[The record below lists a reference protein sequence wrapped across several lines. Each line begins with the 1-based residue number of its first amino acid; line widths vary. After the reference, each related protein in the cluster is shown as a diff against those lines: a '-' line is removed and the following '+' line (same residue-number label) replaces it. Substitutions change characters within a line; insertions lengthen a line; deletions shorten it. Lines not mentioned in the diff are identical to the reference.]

1 MQHQYHNSLVLIV
14 LLIIG
19 SSISKTVDEIFVD
32 ELMRNY
38 DASEAIVPGAAV
50 IIICNGKQIFR
61 QSYGFADIETD
72 IETTPVTNFRLAS
85 LTKQFTAAAVLL
97 LAEEQSGRLQLDD
110 LIRRKWFPTLPLATD
125 AITIRH
131 LLTHTSGLIDYE
143 EVLVPDTDLNNQ
155 LHDSDVLDILI
166 AENRTHFSPA
176 GSRYRYSNSGYALLA
191 LIVEQA
197 SGKRFA
203 DFLYERIFQPL
214 EMHGTI
220 AFENGISTVMHRA
233 FGYSGNSSSWA
244 RTDQDQTSAVLG
256 DGGIYS
262 SIDDL
267 LKWDAAL
274 YDNRLLSS
282 ESLRLAFT
290 PATMT
295 DEPGIQYGM
304 GWKITGD
311 MGTEC
316 TLSNGRLQFRAY
328 SNPITNLSLD
338 AFFVVD
344 TSSTNLNLVEFGQ
357 MKSVLRDIMDDLT
370 LGSVR
375 LAILFYGSK
384 TAVDIV
390 HTPTNETESIGRI
403 KTKIQQKQFR
413 RKNMQNPSTLNMAL
427 AEVERICNKSCRHIF
442 IPHVTLLLTSAKQP
456 EVYKIQSR
464 RLDLVLRMTVIT
476 VGIGNQV
483 NRTALSFVASES
495 FTYAISLDSFT
506 SLIIS
511 AQHISS
517 LVSSVAPALYYKDSY
532 PAKILWQQRSAFV
545 QYYLVRCNSPDRSH
559 RHTQF

>member
-38 DASEAIVPGAAV
+38 DAREAIVPGAAV

-97 LAEEQSGRLQLDD
+97 LAEEQSGILQLDD

-282 ESLRLAFT
+282 ESLRLAFK

-311 MGTEC
+311 MVWHSG
-316 TLSNGRLQFRAY
+316 
-328 SNPITNLSLD
+328 
-338 AFFVVD
+338 
-344 TSSTNLNLVEFGQ
+344 STIGFQNVI
-357 MKSVLRDIMDDLT
+357 LRFPM
-370 LGSVR
+370 
-375 LAILFYGSK
+375 
-384 TAVDIV
+384 
-390 HTPTNETESIGRI
+390 
-403 KTKIQQKQFR
+403 
-413 RKNMQNPSTLNMAL
+413 
-427 AEVERICNKSCRHIF
+427 
-442 IPHVTLLLTSAKQP
+442 
-456 EVYKIQSR
+456 R
-464 RLDLVLRMTVIT
+464 RLTVIVLT
-476 VGIGNQV
+476 
-483 NRTALSFVASES
+483 NRNHPEP
-495 FTYAISLDSFT
+495 YDIAINIAQHFFCRDQCADSFSCTT
-506 SLIIS
+506 ST
-511 AQHISS
+511 
-517 LVSSVAPALYYKDSY
+517 
-532 PAKILWQQRSAFV
+532 
-545 QYYLVRCNSPDRSH
+545 SH
-559 RHTQF
+559 RERLSVFVLILSVYLMYSL